1 MENQWN
7 DGRLQETT
15 SFYGEAIFDCVDTLL
30 PLPSKKPKHGK
41 KKKLGNAT
49 CSDVVGRLEAAGG
62 REEGRKVALGAQ
74 RGHAHA
80 LRLQVLERLLDV
92 QDRLDLIH
100 IEQNK
105 KPSPSLTSPSPSPT
119 HSTAHH
125 RSH

>member
-1 MENQWN
+1 MVKRYSTVWTHCCHYHQRNQN
-7 DGRLQETT
+7 T
-15 SFYGEAIFDCVDTLL
+15 V
-30 PLPSKKPKHGK
+30 KKN
-41 KKKLGNAT
+41 KLGNAT